1 MSKGKGKEHRKAKKI
16 KKAED
21 EEIKKENTK
30 K

>member
-16 KKAED
+16 EKAKDQEV
-21 EEIKKENTK
+21 KKENTK